1 MTIAV
6 SGFNSGE
13 VWLKSNRLIGKKV
26 LTLEKLMRLVT
37 LNWRRISYL
46 NMAGNNESKV
56 SKMKRSFFLS
66 NSIYVA
72 DETSDRVWKCI
83 CGIRD
88 LTEIRCGRENAKYFD
103 WKRDSAAPLGARITN
118 ICVQEAGFFAYLSGV
133 REDISSIA
141 ANARSNRLAFSSV
154 SYESKLQWN
163 LYQADNLRECCSV
176 RLIQGVRQDRQ
187 E

>member
-66 NSIYVA
+66 NSIYVRGRNFKQSL
-72 DETSDRVWKCI
+72 EVYL
-83 CGIRD
+83 RD
-88 LTEIRCGRENAKYFD
+88 PGFD
-103 WKRDSAAPLGARITN
+103 WNTVRAGKRKIFWRET
-118 ICVQEAGFFAYLSGV
+118 GF
-133 REDISSIA
+133 
-141 ANARSNRLAFSSV
+141 
-154 SYESKLQWN
+154 
-163 LYQADNLRECCSV
+163 CCSPGSAIYQHLRTGGGIFCLYAESSGKYKFYSCKCEV
-176 RLIQGVRQDRQ
+176 KQASVQ
-187 E
+187 

>member
-37 LNWRRISYL
+37 LNWKRISYL
-46 NMAGNNESKV
+46 NMAGNNESKLV
-56 SKMKRSFFLS
+56 KWNVLSFFRILS
-66 NSIYVA
+66 MYA
-72 DETSDRVWKCI
+72 DETSNRVWKCI

-103 WKRDSAAPLGARITN
+103 GKRDSAAPLEAQFTN
-118 ICVQEAGFFAYLSGV
+118 ICVREAGFFAYMPGV
-133 REDISSIA
+133 RENISSIA

-154 SYESKLQWN
+154 SSESKLQWN
-163 LYQADNLRECCSV
+163 LY
-176 RLIQGVRQDRQ
+176 
-187 E
+187 